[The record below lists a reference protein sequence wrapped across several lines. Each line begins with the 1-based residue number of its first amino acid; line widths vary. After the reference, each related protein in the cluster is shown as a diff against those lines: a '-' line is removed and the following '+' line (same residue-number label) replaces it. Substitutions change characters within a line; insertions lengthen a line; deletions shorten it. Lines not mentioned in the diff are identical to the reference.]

1 MPGAARRSKGRE
13 SRPRPLRAGR
23 AGGTRR
29 DAPVWEGLVRNKSL
43 AVPPAVAMET
53 RAPRLR
59 WELPPQPPPPLG
71 CPERSA
77 AVIPPVKAAR
87 LPYSTSDFTHTN
99 TLQLFFIFFSFF
111 FVSLAKHRRRENR
124 INRRGNNCVAAHA
137 HRGKEEKHLQV
148 R

>member
-1 MPGAARRSKGRE
+1 MPGAARRSKERE
-13 SRPRPLRAGR
+13 SRPCLLRAAGPGNATGR
-23 AGGTRR
+23 PGLGGPRAKQRPRCSTRR
-29 DAPVWEGLVRNKSL
+29 RRGDAR
-43 AVPPAVAMET
+43 ATPAVGT
-53 RAPRLR
+53 
-59 WELPPQPPPPLG
+59 PPPPPPG

-77 AVIPPVKAAR
+77 AVILPVKAAR
-87 LPYSTSDFTHTN
+87 LPYSASDFTPTK
-99 TLQLFFIFFSFF
+99 TSQLFFIFFSFF